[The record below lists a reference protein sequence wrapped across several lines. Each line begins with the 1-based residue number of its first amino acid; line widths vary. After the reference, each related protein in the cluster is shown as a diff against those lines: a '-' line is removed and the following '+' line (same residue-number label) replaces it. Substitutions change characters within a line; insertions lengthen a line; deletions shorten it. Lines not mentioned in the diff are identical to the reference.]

1 MQKRHAKKRGMQK
14 KRHAKEACKKKE
26 ACKRG
31 MQKKYSKAAV
41 LVCGAKKAP
50 YNAETFVTD
59 ASTAVPETSA
69 GRGNCQLVP
78 SCGTSV

>member
-1 MQKRHAKKRGMQK
+1 MQKKRGMQKRHAKKK
-14 KRHAKEACKKKE
+14 

-31 MQKKYSKAAV
+31 MQKRYSKAAV

-59 ASTAVPETSA
+59 ASTAVPKTSA
-69 GRGNCQLVP
+69 GRGNCRLVP

>member
-1 MQKRHAKKRGMQK
+1 MQK
-14 KRHAKEACKKKE
+14 KK

-31 MQKKYSKAAV
+31 MQKRYSKAAV

-59 ASTAVPETSA
+59 ASTAVPKTSA
-69 GRGNCQLVP
+69 GRGNCRLVP